1 MPLDPVIAGGFRGVQ
16 LENPLDAYARVAQ
29 LQQAQQQNQLAR
41 MQMDRAQRES
51 EIENRLA
58 QIYQR
63 PGADPTSPEFV
74 REVYAVSPARGAAFQ
89 KSAQEALK
97 AQRDAEAAAERL
109 ASDRI
114 ANARSLLP
122 SITPETWGAWRADTI
137 RKLPGL
143 ANVIPEV
150 YSEEAR
156 ERLMQT
162 ADQYLASRKPMQV
175 SAGASVYLPGATTPM
190 FTAPAKAAPSEV
202 ARLSSELAEAQAAGN
217 TALASSLQARIQ
229 RLTEKPVGAQTV
241 IKLPEQERAEK
252 GARGKLLVEQY
263 QDVSKAAS
271 LAAKTLPAVETQ
283 ERVLDSGF
291 KTGFGTEVQK
301 AGASVLA
308 ALGVP
313 EAAKYATSAQTFL
326 AATQQ
331 AVLQRQLEQKGP
343 QTEADAQRITQT
355 GAQLGNTPE
364 ANRFIISVAK
374 AQLKRDIA
382 QRNFYDKWWK
392 DKGTYDGAEDAW
404 FSGDGGKSLFDRPEL
419 KQYATKP
426 AAPAGGGWRV
436 VR

>member
-1 MPLDPVIAGGFRGVQ
+1 MAPAAAPVNTMAGVTREQVQ
-16 LENPLDAYARVAQ
+16 QMLLSPSARV
-29 LQQAQQQNQLAR
+29 
-41 MQMDRAQRES
+41 RE
-51 EIENRLA
+51 
-58 QIYQR
+58 
-63 PGADPTSPEFV
+63 
-74 REVYAVSPARGAAFQ
+74 RGKAL
-89 KSAQEALK
+89 SATLPK
-97 AQRDAEAAAERL
+97 EAAA
-109 ASDRI
+109 
-114 ANARSLLP
+114 P
-122 SITPETWGAWRADTI
+122 
-137 RKLPGL
+137 
-143 ANVIPEV
+143 
-150 YSEEAR
+150 
-156 ERLMQT
+156 
-162 ADQYLASRKPMQV
+162 
-175 SAGASVYLPGATTPM
+175 
-190 FTAPAKAAPSEV
+190 APSEV
-202 ARLSSELAEAQAAGN
+202 VKLSRELAEAQAAGN

-355 GAQLGNTPE
+355 GAQLGNTPD

-392 DKGTYDGAEDAW
+392 EKGTYDGAEDAW

-419 KQYATKP
+419 KQYAAPAK
-426 AAPAGGGWRV
+426 AAPQKASSLQEQADAILRGGKK
-436 VR
+436 